1 MSRDLR
7 RYARQ
12 TNFRLILG
20 GLAILYLVGGSL
32 IYLIYGTEAA
42 ALGVICL
49 TAGLAPIGLII
60 LILGVMEWI
69 VKRSDQG

>member
-12 TNFRLILG
+12 TNLRLILG

-32 IYLIYGTEAA
+32 IYLIYGAEAA
-42 ALGVICL
+42 LLGVLCL

-60 LILGVMEWI
+60 LLLGLMEWI
-69 VKRSDQG
+69 VKRSGQG

>member
-12 TNFRLILG
+12 TNSRLILG

-32 IYLIYGTEAA
+32 IYVIYGAEAA
-42 ALGVICL
+42 VLGVLCL
-49 TAGLAPIGLII
+49 TAGLAPIGLVIFF
-60 LILGVMEWI
+60 LWLMEWI
-69 VKRSDQG
+69 VKRSGQG

>member
-7 RYARQ
+7 RYSRQ

-20 GLAILYLVGGSL
+20 GILLLYLVGDGL
-32 IYLIYGTEAA
+32 IYWIYGSGA
-42 ALGVICL
+42 ALMGLLCL
-49 TAGLAPIGLII
+49 TAGLAPLLLII

-69 VKRSDQG
+69 VKRADQE

>member
-32 IYLIYGTEAA
+32 IYVIYGAQA
-42 ALGVICL
+42 ALLGVLCL

-60 LILGVMEWI
+60 LLLGVMEWI
-69 VKRSDQG
+69 VKRSGQG

>member
-20 GLAILYLVGGSL
+20 GLVILYLVGGSL
-32 IYLIYGTEAA
+32 IYVIYGPQA
-42 ALGVICL
+42 ALLGVLCL
-49 TAGLAPIGLII
+49 TAGLAPIGLVIFF
-60 LILGVMEWI
+60 LWLMEWV
-69 VKRSDQG
+69 VKRSGQG